1 MALSP
6 TARRVFGRIEHG
18 ITHGLHNPDQRIG
31 VRARQLFRWAWL
43 TIELADWLAHA
54 SGPVRAEIHSHF
66 LGTRSSDEIATCLE
80 QISDQLTGMLDLED
94 RRQQP

>member
-18 ITHGLHNPDQRIG
+18 LTHGLADPDQP
-31 VRARQLFRWAWL
+31 VDVPARQLFGWAWL

-54 SGPVRAEIHSHF
+54 SGPVRAEVRDH
-66 LGTRSSDEIATCLE
+66 LLRGSDEIATSLE
-80 QISDQLTGMLDLED
+80 QISDQLTALLNLED